1 MKTKY
6 DPKLLNEWSS
16 NDIRYWTNFVELKDF
31 YNRPPLYSEIEQ
43 QIKEKKENY
52 SNRKL
57 VCDSIKSDYDKSILT
72 LSQRSN
78 LALLEDENTFTICI
92 AHQPNLF
99 GGPLY
104 FLFKIVSGISLA
116 TTLTQKF
123 PSYRFVPI
131 YYCGEED
138 HDFAEI
144 NHINIFNQKIEW
156 QKESTGP
163 VGRNT
168 LDGISECV
176 SQLKNI
182 CVREKYTDDFF
193 KALDENWSNFNNY
206 HDFYF
211 WFINTIFGESGL
223 LFFSPD
229 KKIYKYCFKEIIL
242 KELNSEFV
250 MATANSTISKLEKIK
265 FDIQARPREINLF
278 YIDQSGA
285 RVRIV
290 KKENHFETIH
300 GEFICTLIDINN
312 YVANFP
318 EKFNANVMLRPL
330 YQEFLLP
337 NIVFIGG
344 GAEVSYWLELKDVF
358 QHCKITY
365 PILSR
370 RFSGIIID
378 NRTIEKINSLQLQVE
393 DFFASNQ
400 SIKNNYIGTNS
411 TISNSLKRV
420 DENIQD
426 NFEAIGKIS
435 ALINE
440 QLSHATKAE
449 LVKLNKEIQ
458 HIFTKLQK
466 AEKSKYE
473 SDLQKIDK
481 FKEQLFPNNSLQER
495 FAAWIPYYLRYGKN
509 LITEMLSAYDLED
522 NKITVFNES
531 QFAEI

>member
-6 DPKLLNEWSS
+6 DPKLINEWSS
-16 NDIRYWTNFVELKDF
+16 NDIRYWSNFVELKDF

-43 QIKEKKENY
+43 QIREKKENY

-57 VCDSIKSDYDKSILT
+57 VYDSIKSDYSQTILT

-182 CVREKYTDDFF
+182 CVREKYTNDFF
-193 KALDENWSNFNNY
+193 KTLDENWSNFNNY

-265 FDIQARPREINLF
+265 FDIQARP
-278 YIDQSGA
+278 
-285 RVRIV
+285 
-290 KKENHFETIH
+290 
-300 GEFICTLIDINN
+300 IDINN
-312 YVANFP
+312 YVTNFP

-495 FAAWIPYYLRYGKN
+495 YAAWIPYYLRYGKN

-531 QFAEI
+531 QFTEI